1 MCVWQPPDFEQH
13 IADASKDDT
22 VLGISV
28 DHKKGCVFY
37 HLKSTKEKP
46 YFKVS
51 SASVVKNGKIDFKTP
66 SKVPR
71 NNYGKEALP
80 DGVIRLEVR
89 RQTVT

>member
-1 MCVWQPPDFEQH
+1 MCVWQPPDFEKQ
-13 IADASKDDT
+13 IAAKSDDDT
-22 VLGISV
+22 VVGISV
-28 DHKKGCVFY
+28 DEQKGGVYY
-37 HLKSTKEKP
+37 HLWSTKKKW